1 MELLVLAA
9 ARGRRLLPADPK
21 AADAPERAAQ
31 GIYFAACPESPT
43 YGELGRMIAAA
54 LSRRRVLVIPTAG
67 PVVWAVAGAAEAFHR
82 FFFGRPAYFNL
93 DKAREATAGSWVCS
107 PQAAADEL
115 GFSVTVPLSERLRQS
130 VEGYRAAGWM

>member
-1 MELLVLAA
+1 
-9 ARGRRLLPADPK
+9 
-21 AADAPERAAQ
+21 
-31 GIYFAACPESPT
+31 
-43 YGELGRMIAAA
+43 MIAAA

-115 GFSVTVPLSERLRQS
+115 GFSVTVPLSGAPSSERRRLPRRR
-130 VEGYRAAGWM
+130 VDVDAGEIVTVDALMGPRFRPT